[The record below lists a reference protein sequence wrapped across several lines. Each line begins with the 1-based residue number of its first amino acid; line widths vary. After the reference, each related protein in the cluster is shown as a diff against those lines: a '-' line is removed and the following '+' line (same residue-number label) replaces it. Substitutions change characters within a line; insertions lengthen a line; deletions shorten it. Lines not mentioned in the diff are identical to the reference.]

1 MSERTAAFVARS
13 GARSA
18 VLRAVAAEGRPGEEL
33 VSTLD
38 LSKSGV
44 YKAINELAERD
55 LIAQNG
61 TAWTATALGRLVVDE
76 LDRHRRLD
84 ALLDHGEYWLTH
96 DLSVLPDRFRRR
108 MPELGAVDVMRNPDN
123 DPRYLERYWTEQM
136 PGYEQL
142 WVGSRIFHWEY
153 GEAMDEQ
160 ARAEAS
166 TGKAIRSGEA
176 GQPDGARD
184 RTGHRGDETDERGR
198 PEGATRLL
206 SHAPLVEENP
216 EGVAEYLE
224 RRPDAVVPLR
234 PRRALTRRESV
245 SSGRRQVAS
254 WMAPLG
260 AGGGHSQSRRPLPVM
275 VRRRLP
281 RDSDVYRRDVS
292 GALPSSSAHQV
303 AGSAATPGCQS
314 SP

>member
-55 LIAQNG
+55 LIAQDG

-224 RRPDAVVPLR
+224 RRPDAVRQRVCELPCSFM
-234 PRRALTRRESV
+234 LTEELFTLSLPFPD
-245 SSGRRQVAS
+245 GRYDQDAVLVGEDEAARQFGTDFFTYY
-254 WMAPLG
+254 WE
-260 AGGGHSQSRRPLPVM
+260 R
-275 VRRRLP
+275 
-281 RDSDVYRRDVS
+281 
-292 GALPSSSAHQV
+292 
-303 AGSAATPGCQS
+303 ATPMRS
-314 SP
+314 YLSDLDVL

>member
-55 LIAQNG
+55 LIAQDG

-108 MPELGAVDVMRNPDN
+108 LPELGAVDVMRKQRSEV
-123 DPRYLERYWTEQM
+123 PRTL
-136 PGYEQL
+136 L
-142 WVGSRIFHWEY
+142 
-153 GEAMDEQ
+153 D
-160 ARAEAS
+160 RAD
-166 TGKAIRSGEA
+166 A
-176 GQPDGARD
+176 GVRAALGRQPD
-184 RTGHRGDETDERGR
+184 
-198 PEGATRLL
+198 L
-206 SHAPLVEENP
+206 
-216 EGVAEYLE
+216 
-224 RRPDAVVPLR
+224 
-234 PRRALTRRESV
+234 
-245 SSGRRQVAS
+245 
-254 WMAPLG
+254 PLG
-260 AGGGHSQSRRPLPVM
+260 
-275 VRRRLP
+275 VR
-281 RDSDVYRRDVS
+281 
-292 GALPSSSAHQV
+292 
-303 AGSAATPGCQS
+303 
-314 SP
+314 